1 MYSIEEFDKQ
11 KSKIMNYIM
20 YKKRTEQEV
29 KNKFQNT
36 CAEDLL
42 CDIITYVK
50 EAGYLKD
57 SDYVKRAV
65 NEFIALK
72 NLSEKE
78 IKYKLYSKGV
88 NKEAIEDYFYEHK
101 EEMEEY
107 ERKSVYNI
115 CIKKENTME
124 KEEIES
130 YLLKKGFKQ
139 DIIKEVLE
147 CKTY

>member
-11 KSKIMNYIM
+11 KSKVMNYIM

-36 CAEDLL
+36 CAEDLF
-42 CDIITYVK
+42 CDIIAYVK
-50 EAGYLKD
+50 EAGYLDD

-65 NEFIALK
+65 AEFMALK
-72 NLSEKE
+72 NLSAKE

-101 EEMEEY
+101 EEIEEY
-107 ERKSVYNI
+107 ERKSAYNI
-115 CIKKENTME
+115 YIKKENTME
-124 KEEIES
+124 KEEIEN
-130 YLLKKGFKQ
+130 YLLKRGFKQ
-139 DIIKEVLE
+139 EIIKEVLE